1 MKKNKTL
8 KLVEEKFG
16 MTVSALTDYVDEQST
31 ELIPSLIYE
40 GRTAQLVQVMDG
52 VKEKQAIKLFTSTV
66 TLQPATSCGRNA
78 LGGATLTDVDMVVAP
93 IMSNQ
98 NFCSEDLIGKW
109 SQLGL
114 PNGVRNQREGLAYED
129 VILAYQKGKIQEI
142 NEVAI
147 WQGDTN
153 SIVAN
158 LLNFDGFKKK
168 FDADGTVTNVNS
180 TGVTAF
186 TSANIVGI
194 LVDIRNALPLA
205 VLQGN
210 HKIFV
215 GKEVFDMYC
224 AAVINGNLFHYELT
238 NDGLTAQLYGYN
250 TMIEC
255 VYGLNG
261 TNSIYAGNTD
271 LMFIGTDLQHDW
283 EDFSVYY
290 SMETDQ
296 IYVDIKYRLGVQYV
310 YGDQFKKYTLAAS

>member
-1 MKKNKTL
+1 MRKNKTL

-31 ELIPSLIYE
+31 ELIPSLIYD
-40 GRTAQLVQVMDG
+40 GRTAGLIQVMEG
-52 VKEKQAIKLFTSTV
+52 VKEKQAIKLFDSTV

-78 LGGATLTDVDMVVAP
+78 IGSATLTDVDMVVAP

-114 PNGVRNQREGLAYED
+114 PNGVRNQRETLAYED
-129 VILAYQKGKIQEI
+129 VILAYQKGKIMEL

-168 FDADGTVTNVNS
+168 FDADGAVTNVNT
-180 TGVTAF
+180 TGVTAY
-186 TSANIVGI
+186 TSGNIVGI
-194 LVDIRNALPLA
+194 LVDVRNALPLK

-210 HKIFV
+210 HRIFV

-224 AAVINGNLFHYELT
+224 AAVINGNLFHYKIE
-238 NDGLTAQLYGYN
+238 NDGLSIQLHGYN
-250 TMIEC
+250 TIIEC

-271 LMFIGTDLQHDW
+271 LMFIGTDLQSDW
-283 EDFSVYY
+283 EDFSVFY
-290 SMETDQ
+290 SQETDQ
-296 IYVDIKYRLGVQYV
+296 LYVDIKYRMGVQYV
-310 YGDQFKKYTLAAS
+310 YPTQFKKYTLALS